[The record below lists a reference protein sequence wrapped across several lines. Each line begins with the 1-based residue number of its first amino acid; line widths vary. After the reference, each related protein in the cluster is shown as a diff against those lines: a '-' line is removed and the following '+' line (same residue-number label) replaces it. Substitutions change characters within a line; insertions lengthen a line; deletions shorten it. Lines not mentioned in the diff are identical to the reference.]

1 MPLTKA
7 NSIVLN
13 IDDVSL
19 SLKEATINN
28 GVRDY
33 VDDQVSILS
42 NNINTLNT
50 TLTTNINNVNSTLTT
65 NINTVNSTL
74 TTNIN
79 NNYIDLRVF
88 TILACQEAV
97 QIGTV
102 IYSHDIDIEGMNE
115 SITYNSV
122 TYAKRGWWAMPA
134 GQAYIVPVNSN
145 NPLWELYQKIEKRHN
160 RPGDPSNIFR
170 LPNYL
175 GRTIISSGGG
185 WDVNGT
191 SQIFIEGQYGGEYSH
206 QLTVPELP
214 SHSHEY
220 NGSNER
226 KADYGSQDI
235 WVAGVSNGQTS
246 SVGGNQK
253 HNNIQPYVVAVPYM
267 KISNKIVTE
276 VPAA

>member
-33 VDDQVSILS
+33 VDDQVIILS

-88 TILACQEAV
+88 TILACQEAIP
-97 QIGTV
+97 IGTV
-102 IYSHDIDIEGMNE
+102 TYSHDSSNLDSMNE
-115 SITYNSV
+115 QITYGGV
-122 TYAKRGWWAMPA
+122 TYAKHGWWTIPV
-134 GQAYIVPVNSN
+134 GQAYIVPVNSS
-145 NPLWELYQKIEKRHN
+145 NPLWELYQKIKKRHN
-160 RPGDPSNIFR
+160 RNR
-170 LPNYL
+170 
-175 GRTIISSGGG
+175 
-185 WDVNGT
+185 
-191 SQIFIEGQYGGEYSH
+191 
-206 QLTVPELP
+206 
-214 SHSHEY
+214 
-220 NGSNER
+220 
-226 KADYGSQDI
+226 
-235 WVAGVSNGQTS
+235 
-246 SVGGNQK
+246 
-253 HNNIQPYVVAVPYM
+253 
-267 KISNKIVTE
+267 
-276 VPAA
+276 